1 MRWLVDLLANEQV
14 VKSLLGY
21 LMATEVGDQGRN
33 VEKEVE
39 WEQRM
44 DQVGKELLSSR

>member
-1 MRWLVDLLANEQV
+1 MRWLADLLANEQV
-14 VKSLLGY
+14 VKPLLGY
-21 LMATEVGDQGRN
+21 SMATEVGDQARN

-44 DQVGKELLSSR
+44 DQVGEELLSSR